1 MSELL
6 SYEGASRA
14 DGAVLARPDVSA
26 LRTKAGAWIGVGA
39 SSFTVKGAAAFD
51 VVSTLLDRSDGNRTG
66 HDLLGEFP
74 AGSRQAVSRV
84 LDALVA
90 HRCVTVLDAPLSE
103 QVAAKGPASQWLIP
117 YFSQLT
123 DEPVRALDRL
133 VATGLHLYGRPEW
146 LGQLRQLLGE
156 APLFGLRA
164 EFRTVS
170 EENPVP
176 QWEDAGLVVV
186 DADGLPHERTVRL
199 QDELLGRGVPHGI
212 TGEVCGRHWILW
224 SDDAA
229 TGCWE
234 CLCRYGRVAA
244 TATAPAPATATAPA
258 PATAPATAPTAP
270 DEGAAAALIQAIHQR
285 SAGLGEH
292 AAAAV
297 SIPLEPDVPAVK
309 QHPAWSTAGCRCH
322 RAVVPSTAG
331 GEHDDPAE
339 ALVRRNVVSPEDE
352 RGLDDDHERIIA
364 TLARWTDEFA
374 GPFRYLDGGDLPQV
388 PFGQAR
394 ATVLVGL
401 AERCRMRELTAAT
414 LSSREALYQAALN
427 ALELFAVRPDG
438 TLPDLGAG
446 WTLDE
451 AVYRA
456 LLRRSM
462 SRSVDD
468 AAWTRL
474 SEDDMGHGECAGFSR
489 YIQRGVARTRGVEA
503 PQWFGTRLPSGIHR
517 VHGRADGTVVARG
530 AGACWAEAVST
541 ALLGLV
547 NDGGVNDGA
556 DLGSALVPVN
566 PHFRTWAEVWRHVE
580 RPGCTEVTAR
590 TVPFARGGVR
600 LMEAI

>member
-14 DGAVLARPDVSA
+14 AGAVLARPDVSA

-39 SSFTVKGAAAFD
+39 SSFTVKGDAAFD
-51 VVSTLLDRSDGNRTG
+51 VVSTLLGRSDGNRTG

-74 AGSRQAVSRV
+74 PGSRRAISRV

-90 HRCVTVLDAPLSE
+90 HRCVTVLDAPMSE

-170 EENPVP
+170 DENPVP
-176 QWEDAGLVVV
+176 QWENAGLVVL
-186 DADGLPHERTVRL
+186 DADGLPYERTVRL
-199 QDELLGRGVPHGI
+199 QDELLDLRVPHGI
-212 TGEVCGRHWILW
+212 TGEAGGRRWILW
-224 SDDAA
+224 SDEAA

-234 CLCRYGRVAA
+234 CLCRYGRVAG
-244 TATAPAPATATAPA
+244 PAVTGGT
-258 PATAPATAPTAP
+258 TPTAP
-270 DEGAAAALIQAIHQR
+270 DEGAAAVLMHAVYQR
-285 SAGLGEH
+285 SAGLGDH

-309 QHPAWSTAGCRCH
+309 QHPAWPAAGCRCH
-322 RAVVPSTAG
+322 RAVVPPAAG
-331 GEHDDPAE
+331 GVHDEPAE
-339 ALVRRNVVSPEDE
+339 ALVRRNVVSPEDDS
-352 RGLDDDHERIIA
+352 RLDDDHERIIGS
-364 TLARWTDEFA
+364 LARWTDEFA

-394 ATVLVGL
+394 ATVLAGL

-414 LSSREALYQAALN
+414 ISSREAMYQAALN
-427 ALELFAVRPDG
+427 ALELFAARPDG
-438 TLPDLGAG
+438 TMPDLGAG
-446 WTLDE
+446 WSLDE

-456 LLRRSM
+456 LLRRSL

-474 SEDDMGHGECAGFSR
+474 SEDDMERGPRRHGECARFSR
-489 YIQRGVARTRGVEA
+489 YVQRGVARTRGVEA
-503 PQWFGTRLPSGIHR
+503 PQWFGTRLPSGIHL

-530 AGACWAEAVST
+530 AGVCWAEAVST

-547 NDGGVNDGA
+547 NDDG
-556 DLGSALVPVN
+556 ALVPLN
-566 PHFRTWAEVWRHVE
+566 PPFRTWAEVWRHVE
-580 RPGCTEVTAR
+580 RPECTEVTAR
-590 TVPFARGGVR
+590 TVPFARGDVR
-600 LMEAI
+600 LVEAI